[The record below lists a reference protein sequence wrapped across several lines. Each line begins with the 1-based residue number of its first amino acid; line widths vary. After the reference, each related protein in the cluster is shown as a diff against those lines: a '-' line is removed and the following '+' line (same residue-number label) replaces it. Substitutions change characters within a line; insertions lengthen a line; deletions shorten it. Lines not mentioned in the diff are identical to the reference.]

1 MRSKSSPQIEEPEI
15 VYFNVRPGMNVN
27 DVEAT
32 TGAESRVNQAVQF
45 FSLLFVL
52 DKA

>member
-1 MRSKSSPQIEEPEI
+1 M
-15 VYFNVRPGMNVN
+15 N

-52 DKA
+52 DKALEKDVRARLGG